1 MEITIDPSNIISW
14 TSVIGLIA
22 SGVIFFIYQLRR
34 NDLKLLRESIGDL
47 TSRVEYLEKENDRLT
62 GDLEKKSTDYD
73 NIKFKKNYLKQ
84 IIMESL
90 NQRKEITET
99 LVKEMIDGKINEKK

>member
-1 MEITIDPSNIISW
+1 MEITIDPSNIIGW
-14 TSVIGLIA
+14 TGVIGLIA
-22 SGVIFFIYQLRR
+22 SAVIFFIYQLRR

-47 TSRVEYLEKENDRLT
+47 TTRVEYLEKENDRLT
-62 GDLEKKSTDYD
+62 SDLEKKSTDYD